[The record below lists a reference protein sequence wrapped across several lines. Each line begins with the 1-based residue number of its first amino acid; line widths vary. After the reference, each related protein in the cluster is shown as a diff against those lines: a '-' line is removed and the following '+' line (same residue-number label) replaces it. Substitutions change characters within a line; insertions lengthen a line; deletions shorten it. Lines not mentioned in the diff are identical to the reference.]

1 MAHLLCA
8 ATKYEGGGANMPFSL
23 LPKAIF
29 HKLTDVT
36 PEFLRARGVRLLMLD
51 FDNTMLPYTS
61 KIPTEE
67 LLTWID
73 GMKRDGVELCVVSNS
88 KKAKAAGFCKAHNIA
103 CITHSKKPGR
113 RGIRQCLA
121 RFDAEAQESALAGDQ
136 IFTDVLG
143 ANRAGALSILVKP
156 IHLHNIWLKLRH
168 AAEQPFIYLARKRR
182 ITKP

>member
-1 MAHLLCA
+1 MIVTL
-8 ATKYEGGGANMPFSL
+8 YEGEGLPMPFSL
-23 LPKAIF
+23 LPKHIF

-36 PEFLRARGVRLLMLD
+36 PEFLRDRGIRLLMLD

-61 KIPTEE
+61 KIPTQE
-67 LLTWID
+67 LLIWID
-73 GMKRDGVELCVVSNS
+73 GMKRGGIDLCVVSNS
-88 KKAKAAGFCKAHNIA
+88 KKAKAAGFCKAHNLS
-103 CITHSKKPGR
+103 CITHSKKPGG

-121 RFDAEAQESALAGDQ
+121 RFDAEAAEAALAGDQ

-143 ANRAGALSILVKP
+143 ANRAGAASILVKP

-168 AAEQPFIYLARKRR
+168 AAEQPFIFLARKRR

>member
-1 MAHLLCA
+1 
-8 ATKYEGGGANMPFSL
+8 MPFSL

-36 PEFLRARGVRLLMLD
+36 PAFLLERGIDLLMLD

-61 KIPTEE
+61 KIPTQE

-73 GMKRDGVELCVVSNS
+73 GMKEGGVRLCVVSNS
-88 KKAKAAGFCKAHNIA
+88 KKAKAAGFCREHDIA
-103 CITHSKKPGR
+103 CITHSKKPTGK
-113 RGIRQCLA
+113 GIRECLG
-121 RFDAEAQESALAGDQ
+121 RFAAEPGQAALAGDQ

-143 ANRAGALSILVKP
+143 ANCAGAVSILVKP

-168 AAEQPFIYLARKRR
+168 GVEQPFIYLARKRR